1 MPRPSDDPVL
11 SGALELDDPPGSPYA
26 GDERLDRDRGKDWSV
41 MDVEDLRDYAKVMTI
56 DDLATLLGRSRHQ
69 VQKKLIELGL
79 SPTAAKART
88 LPDS

>member
-1 MPRPSDDPVL
+1 MSRPSHDRIP
-11 SGALELDDPPGSPYA
+11 SGGLESDGTPGTSCAVEEPH
-26 GDERLDRDRGKDWSV
+26 DRDRGNDWSV

-56 DDLATLLGRSRHQ
+56 DDLATFLVRSRHE

-79 SPTAAKART
+79 SPMAAKPKT